1 MIPQMRYNVFCTLNI
16 ILVFIRSFMQFK
28 FKTPESI
35 ITEVDAASIL
45 GLSPYTLR
53 SWRQQARSPL
63 AFYKIGGAIRY
74 KENEV
79 LALLSN
85 SRVPQALEVSHEP
98 A

>member
-1 MIPQMRYNVFCTLNI
+1 ME
-16 ILVFIRSFMQFK
+16 FK
-28 FKTPESI
+28 LKTPESI
-35 ITEVDAASIL
+35 INEVDAAKIL

-79 LALLSN
+79 MALLSN
-85 SRVPQALEVSHEP
+85 SRVPQALEISN
-98 A
+98 

>member
-1 MIPQMRYNVFCTLNI
+1 ME
-16 ILVFIRSFMQFK
+16 FK
-28 FKTPESI
+28 LKTPESI
-35 ITEVDAASIL
+35 INEVDAAKIL

-53 SWRQQARSPL
+53 SWRQQARNPL

-85 SRVPQALEVSHEP
+85 SRVPQALEVFHET

>member
-1 MIPQMRYNVFCTLNI
+1 
-16 ILVFIRSFMQFK
+16 MQFK

-63 AFYKIGGAIRY
+63 AFYKIGGATRY